1 MKRLFPPHFWRR
13 LQLFGHSLAML
24 LAAALFS
31 GSLLAAT
38 HIVKFDG
45 GFDPRDLGIEVGD
58 TVQWVRKVNNG
69 YMHSVKSRWG
79 HAIES
84 QPAYTFTFSH
94 TFDTVGGSSYV
105 CGVHQGQSTLRNQ
118 YVSGSIVVYP
128 AGQAPIQINAG
139 LNDAWRS
146 PTTPG
151 QGFFITVFPDIQ
163 KIFVGWF
170 TYDIERPPADVTAIL
185 GDSGHRWLTA
195 FGSYSGQYANID
207 IELTQGGI
215 FDSAEPAP
223 TQVPYGRLELNF
235 SSCSEGEVSYELP
248 YLGVSG
254 KVPIERIANDSVP
267 LCESLE
273 AQLQQ
278 NP

>member
-1 MKRLFPPHFWRR
+1 
-13 LQLFGHSLAML
+13 ML
-24 LAAALFS
+24 LATALFS

-45 GFDPRDLGIEVGD
+45 GFDPQYLGIEVGD
-58 TVQWVRKVNNG
+58 TVQWVRRVNFG
-69 YMHSVKSRWG
+69 GPHSVKAKYG
-79 HAIES
+79 HAFES

-94 TFDTVGGSSYV
+94 TFDTVANFPYV
-105 CGVHQGQSTLRNQ
+105 CGVHPGPSTLRNQ
-118 YVSGSIVVYP
+118 YASGSILVYP

-146 PTTPG
+146 PATPG
-151 QGFFITVFPDIQ
+151 QGFFITVFPDIR

-170 TYDIERPPADVTAIL
+170 TYDIERPSANVTAIL
-185 GDSGHRWLTA
+185 GDPGHRWLTA

-223 TQVPYGRLELNF
+223 TQVPYGTLSLSF
-235 SSCSEGEVSYELP
+235 SNCSQGVVSYNLP

-254 KVPIERIANDSVP
+254 TVSIERIANDNVA
-267 LCESLE
+267 LCESL
-273 AQLQQ
+273 QPQ
-278 NP
+278 